1 MGKRSSMIAT
11 ERVKSG
17 EWLPPWTVAEH
28 EARYVFASRFVHGSA
43 VVDCAS
49 GNGNGAA
56 VFLRSSPASL
66 VGIDVDQGAVDA
78 ANAAL
83 GGDRATFLRG
93 EATALPL
100 ADATADVF
108 ISLETVE
115 HVDDDRGFLGEV
127 TRVLKPNGVLI
138 CSTPNREVT
147 NPASAIGD
155 RPWNPFHVREY
166 SPREFSDLLS
176 ERFEVMGWYGQNRT
190 SGVKVRAMEWIARI
204 LGRTMA
210 VRLNQVWK
218 CRWFLIPGGAV
229 HAVTESATDR
239 HDEYMVVVCR
249 PKAEGEGR

>member
-17 EWLPPWTVAEH
+17 NGSHRGPSAEH
-28 EARYVFASRFVHGSA
+28 EARYVFAEPVRAQIGRGRLRR
-43 VVDCAS
+43 S

-83 GGDRATFLRG
+83 GGPCHVSSG

-100 ADATADVF
+100 ADATVDVF

-147 NPASAIGD
+147 NPASAIGH

-176 ERFEVMGWYGQNRT
+176 ERFEVMGWVLRAEPGPRPQGWPW
-190 SGVKVRAMEWIARI
+190 SGSPGSSVGRWPCGSISFGNAVGFSFPVARI
-204 LGRTMA
+204 
-210 VRLNQVWK
+210 
-218 CRWFLIPGGAV
+218 
-229 HAVTESATDR
+229 HAMTESAGSPR
-239 HDEYMVVVCR
+239 
-249 PKAEGEGR
+249 